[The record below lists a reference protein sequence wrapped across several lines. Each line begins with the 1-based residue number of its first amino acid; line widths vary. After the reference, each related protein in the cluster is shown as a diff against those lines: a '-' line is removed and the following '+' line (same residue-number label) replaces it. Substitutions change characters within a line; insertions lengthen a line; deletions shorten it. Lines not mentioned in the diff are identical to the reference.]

1 MGGVCPVFAG
11 TQALLEAMEQQR
23 ISIAKAGIVSSLS
36 ARTSVL
42 AAANPCGG
50 HYNRAKTVVE
60 NLKMSPALLS
70 RFDLIFILLD
80 KCVLRAGFGGGGWEG
95 RGARASMSLC
105 R

>member
-1 MGGVCPVFAG
+1 MTPAP
-11 TQALLEAMEQQR
+11 QALLEAMEQQR

-60 NLKMSPALLS
+60 NLKMAPALLS

-80 KCVLRAGFGGGGWEG
+80 KYERCI
-95 RGARASMSLC
+95 C
-105 R
+105 

>member
-1 MGGVCPVFAG
+1 VVFVLCCLRELPVCSTALVGSRARVAP
-11 TQALLEAMEQQR
+11 QALLEAMEQQR

-60 NLKMSPALLS
+60 NLKMAPALLS

-80 KCVLRAGFGGGGWEG
+80 KYERCPY
-95 RGARASMSLC
+95 
-105 R
+105 